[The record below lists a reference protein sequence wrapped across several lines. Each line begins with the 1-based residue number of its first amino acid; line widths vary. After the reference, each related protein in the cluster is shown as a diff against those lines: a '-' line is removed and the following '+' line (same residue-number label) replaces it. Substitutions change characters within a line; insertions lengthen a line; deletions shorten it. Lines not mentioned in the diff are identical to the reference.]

1 VTKIQKRTNN
11 VTSDD
16 FFFYAAKIF
25 GWFLKVD
32 NLLVLG
38 VIVTIALF
46 WNRRYKIARRATI
59 ALAVAVIFFSNLGIS
74 YAALRTLEDRY
85 PIPEVKCTKEINGV
99 IVLGGGMSPG
109 LIPEQRKQPQLGEAG
124 ERLTKALELLN
135 KCPDFKLIYS
145 TFSGSLRPEG
155 MSEAESAK
163 QFFTEQ
169 KISGSRMSFENESRN
184 TFENAKFSLEI
195 VSSKEGWVLITS
207 ASHLPRAVA
216 TFERFGWEVM
226 PYPVDFKST
235 TAGKYLDFSR
245 NLSVDN
251 WNIFIHESVGTMIY
265 SFRSLG

>member
-1 VTKIQKRTNN
+1 
-11 VTSDD
+11 
-16 FFFYAAKIF
+16 
-25 GWFLKVD
+25 
-32 NLLVLG
+32 
-38 VIVTIALF
+38 
-46 WNRRYKIARRATI
+46 
-59 ALAVAVIFFSNLGIS
+59 
-74 YAALRTLEDRY
+74 
-85 PIPEVKCTKEINGV
+85 
-99 IVLGGGMSPG
+99 
-109 LIPEQRKQPQLGEAG
+109 
-124 ERLTKALELLN
+124 
-135 KCPDFKLIYS
+135 
-145 TFSGSLRPEG
+145 
-155 MSEAESAK
+155 
-163 QFFTEQ
+163 
-169 KISGSRMSFENESRN
+169 MSFENESRN

>member
-1 VTKIQKRTNN
+1 

-46 WNRRYKIARRATI
+46 WNRRYKVARRATI

-85 PIPEVKCTKEINGV
+85 PIPEVKCSKEINGV
-99 IVLGGGMSPG
+99 IVLGGGMRPG
-109 LIPEQRKQPQLGEAG
+109 LIPEQRQQPQLGEAG

-169 KISGSRMSFENESRN
+169 RISESRMIFENSLGIHSRMRS
-184 TFENAKFSLEI
+184 F
-195 VSSKEGWVLITS
+195 
-207 ASHLPRAVA
+207 LPRLRA
-216 TFERFGWEVM
+216 RR
-226 PYPVDFKST
+226 K
-235 TAGKYLDFSR
+235 AGSWSPQLVTCHG
-245 NLSVDN
+245 LSPLS
-251 WNIFIHESVGTMIY
+251 SVLAG
-265 SFRSLG
+265 R